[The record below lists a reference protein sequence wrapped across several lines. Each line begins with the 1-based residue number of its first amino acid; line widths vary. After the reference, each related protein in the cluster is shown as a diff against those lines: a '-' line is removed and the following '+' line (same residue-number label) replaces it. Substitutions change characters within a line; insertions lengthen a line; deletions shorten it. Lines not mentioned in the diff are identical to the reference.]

1 MKKYLTHKTLE
12 LTSPPQTLSDM
23 GVDLYEYDKRDELR
37 VAVDNLCAEVNA
49 YLFEGKHAP
58 EVIQSDLFED
68 DEENAP
74 VKKKK
79 VKKSKDLANDL
90 IDAMDDLGL
99 DITVSLNS
107 ME

>member
-1 MKKYLTHKTLE
+1 
-12 LTSPPQTLSDM
+12 M

-79 VKKSKDLANDL
+79 VKKSKDL